1 MLSTLKMKFKETEL
15 KYISLVELIS
25 NCPDYHID
33 NIEKIPNI
41 KELKYFFFVMIFVS
55 GYFLSCLLQDFSSP
69 TKNISEWKLFQ
80 ANLKEHTPCRF

>member
-1 MLSTLKMKFKETEL
+1 MSTLKMKFKETEL

-55 GYFLSCLLQDFSSP
+55 GYFLSFYSYYKISP
-69 TKNISEWKLFQ
+69 RQQKKTF
-80 ANLKEHTPCRF
+80 LKGNFFRLI

>member
-1 MLSTLKMKFKETEL
+1 MKFKETEL

-55 GYFLSCLLQDFSSP
+55 GYFFLVYYKISP
-69 TKNISEWKLFQ
+69 RQQKNISEKNFFRLI
-80 ANLKEHTPCRF
+80 

>member
-1 MLSTLKMKFKETEL
+1 MKFKETEL

-55 GYFLSCLLQDFSSP
+55 GYFVLFIKRFLL
-69 TKNISEWKLFQ
+69 
-80 ANLKEHTPCRF
+80 ANKKGTF